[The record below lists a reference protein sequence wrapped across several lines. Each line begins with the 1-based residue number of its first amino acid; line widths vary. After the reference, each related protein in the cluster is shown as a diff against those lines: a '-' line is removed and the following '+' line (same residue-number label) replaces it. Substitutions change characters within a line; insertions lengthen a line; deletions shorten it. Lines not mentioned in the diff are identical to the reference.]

1 MKMYNSYFPD
11 LLCTTDSSR
20 NNGHQAF
27 VIPIKREILVYFNCS
42 VCNIVNKIMKVHV
55 DRCFFNN
62 CTDIII
68 VEREN

>member
-1 MKMYNSYFPD
+1 M
-11 LLCTTDSSR
+11 
-20 NNGHQAF
+20 
-27 VIPIKREILVYFNCS
+27 LVYFNCS